1 MKNTWQPPSPHE
13 ILKENVSIKT
23 GNNPFSRLLNI
34 LNYPQ
39 LSSPREVSEMIAR
52 QEPIGKRRSRS
63 E

>member
-13 ILKENVSIKT
+13 ILKENISIKT

-34 LNYPQ
+34 LDSPI

-52 QEPIGKRRSRS
+52 QSPIVKRRSHS